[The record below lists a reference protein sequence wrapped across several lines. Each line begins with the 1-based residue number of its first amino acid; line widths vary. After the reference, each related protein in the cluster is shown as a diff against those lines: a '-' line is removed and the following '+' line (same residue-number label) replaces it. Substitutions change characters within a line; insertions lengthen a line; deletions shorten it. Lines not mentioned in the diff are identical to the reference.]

1 MRVVNSEKATV
12 RVQVLHHL
20 SAGVCRQQRVVFGP
34 VEAKLFAPLVVGR
47 HAKYGQ
53 ILALKRAQNQKWKLA
68 TAPSKQKFR
77 LLVNSSK
84 FSFLL

>member
-1 MRVVNSEKATV
+1 MRVVNSEKAAV

-53 ILALKRAQNQKWKLA
+53 ILALKRNQIWKLA
-68 TAPSKQKFR
+68 TAPRKQEFCLIVSTNK
-77 LLVNSSK
+77 S
-84 FSFLL
+84 